1 MVTKARITVMKRAF
15 HDDLIEEFFPS
26 LEGEIG
32 PCSVFTDR
40 QSFVVDGPFPEKPE
54 GFCDWAWSDIQ
65 KVVAL
70 TMMGANPTPGTEFT
84 CCSDG
89 LRPVTFRIER
99 IEEDD
104 A

>member
-1 MVTKARITVMKRAF
+1 MAKARITVIKRAF
-15 HDDLIEEFFPS
+15 HKDVVGEFFPS
-26 LEGEIG
+26 LSEKIG

-40 QSFVVDGPFPEKPE
+40 ESFVVEGPFPTKPE
-54 GFCDWAWSDIQ
+54 RFCDWAWTDIH

-70 TMMGANPTPGTEFT
+70 TMTGANLTPGTEFT

-99 IEEDD
+99 VEE
-104 A
+104 